1 MTNRKTN
8 VSIQDDAWLINGAPT
23 YQGREYQGHKIE
35 GLLLNSRMANAL
47 FDDTNDLTQSL
58 WKYPDTDAWDPDRNT
73 SEFIAALPE
82 YRRRGLLSVTVNLQ
96 GAAPFGYYRLPEFRT
111 LMDSLGIDVPDETM
125 WAGLPGPESQ
135 PWQNSAF
142 DAEGGLV
149 LSFMDRLTS
158 ILEATDQLG
167 MVVILGCFYFGQ
179 DERLND
185 EDAVKRAV
193 TNACEW
199 LLEHDHRNV
208 VVEIN
213 NECNV
218 QRYEHEIL
226 QPHRVHELIELAK
239 DVTKD
244 GRRLLVGTSYGG
256 GRVPDDS
263 VCAASDFLLMHGN
276 GVTDPNR
283 IAEMVDQARALP
295 SYRPMPVLF
304 IEDDH
309 FNFDQRSNN
318 FVSALSRYASWGY
331 FDPGEGAGGGAAS
344 GDYVEGYQ
352 NVPINWG
359 INTPRKQA
367 FFDLLQKVVG
377 V

>member
-96 GAAPFGYYRLPEFRT
+96 GAAPFGYYRLPKFRT

>member
-1 MTNRKTN
+1 MTNRSAVVT
-8 VSIQDDAWLINGAPT
+8 IQGDSWLINGEPT

-47 FDDTNDLTQSL
+47 FDDTNELTQTL
-58 WKYPDTDAWDPDRNT
+58 WKYPDTDAWDPERNT

-82 YRRRGLLSVTVNLQ
+82 YRNRGLLAVTVNLQ
-96 GAAPFGYYRLPEFRT
+96 GASPFGYYRLPEFRA
-111 LMDSLGIDVPDETM
+111 LMESLGIDVPDETM

-135 PWQNSAF
+135 PWHNSAF
-142 DAEGGLV
+142 DAEGGLKQ
-149 LSFMDRLTS
+149 SYMARLTRT
-158 ILEATDQLG
+158 LEATDELG
-167 MVVILGCFYFGQ
+167 IVVILGLFYFGQ
-179 DERLND
+179 DERLRD

-193 TNACEW
+193 NNACDW
-199 LLEHDHRNV
+199 LLEQGHRNV

-226 QPHRVHELIELAK
+226 QPHRVHELIEQAK
-239 DVTKD
+239 AVTKD

-256 GRVPDDS
+256 RRVPDDA
-263 VCAASDFLLMHGN
+263 VCGVSDFLLMHGN

-283 IAEMVDQARALP
+283 ISEMVDQARALP
-295 SYRPMPVLF
+295 SYQPMPILF

-309 FNFDQRSNN
+309 FEFDQPSNN

-344 GDYVEGYQ
+344 GDYTEGYQ

-359 INTPRKQA
+359 INTSRKQG
-367 FFDLLQKVVG
+367 FFDLLRKVTG
-377 V
+377 G

>member
-1 MTNRKTN
+1 MTNRNTS
-8 VSIQDDAWLINGAPT
+8 VTIQDDAWLVNGAPT
-23 YQGREYQGHKIE
+23 YRGREYQGHKIE

-47 FDDTNDLTQSL
+47 FNDTNELTRVL

-73 SEFIAALPE
+73 SEFISTLPE
-82 YRRRGLLSVTVNLQ
+82 YRNRGLLAVTVNLQ
-96 GAAPFGYYRLPEFRT
+96 GASPFGYYRLPEFRT
-111 LMDSLGIDVPDETM
+111 LMKSLGIDVPDETM
-125 WAGLPGPESQ
+125 WAGLPEPESQ
-135 PWQNSAF
+135 PWHNSAF
-142 DAEGGLV
+142 DAEGELV
-149 LSFMDRLTS
+149 QPFMDRLTQ
-158 ILEATDQLG
+158 ILEATDNLG

-179 DERLND
+179 DERLKD
-185 EDAVKRAV
+185 EDAVKAAV
-193 TNACEW
+193 TNACDW
-199 LLEHDHRNV
+199 LLEHNHRNV

-239 DVTKD
+239 AIEKD

-256 GRVPDDS
+256 RRVPDDS
-263 VCAASDFLLMHGN
+263 VCGVSDFLLMHGN
-276 GVTDPNR
+276 GVTDPNH
-283 IAEMVDQARALP
+283 IAEMVDQARALS

-309 FNFDQRSNN
+309 FEFDQPSNN

-344 GDYVEGYQ
+344 GDYTEGYQ

-359 INTPRKQA
+359 INTSRKQA
-367 FFDLLQKVVG
+367 FFDLLQKVTG
-377 V
+377 A

>member
-96 GAAPFGYYRLPEFRT
+96 GAAPFGYYRLPKFRT

-309 FNFDQRSNN
+309 FNFNQRSNN